1 LRIDKLRP
9 FRCGPAKPSPRS
21 EGGSAPDLPHDYSLT
36 TVAVGCKP
44 AIRYAPWIQVH
55 VPAMF
60 LGQARQLK
68 KRMPNDSEE
77 ISVIK
82 EPVEIDTYSGQ
93 YQRPGERRPALVF
106 LRGELLAV
114 PIPLER
120 AEVTLGRALDAD
132 IRINDSRA
140 SRLHARISTEPDAET
155 GVVRYRLTDL
165 DSTNG
170 TMLNGKAIVQA
181 FLQDGD
187 KFEVGDQ
194 LIRFEML
201 DEIDREF
208 QQQIHRLLVHDE
220 LTGLLTSKSFFS
232 ELRREAARAEAESMP
247 FCVLMMDLDY
257 FKEVN
262 DTYGHLVGS
271 ETLEE
276 VGAVINKTLRA
287 GDVGARFGGEEFAA
301 FLLAA
306 DYAQGMVAAERVRSA
321 IEKHVFPAVRRES
334 TESPRTH
341 KITISIGVAAFPDDG
356 RDPIQLVELADSALY
371 RAKRS
376 GRNCVCAYRPAG
388 TTEVLHL
395 RPRLET

>member
-1 LRIDKLRP
+1 M
-9 FRCGPAKPSPRS
+9 A
-21 EGGSAPDLPHDYSLT
+21 
-36 TVAVGCKP
+36 
-44 AIRYAPWIQVH
+44 
-55 VPAMF
+55 
-60 LGQARQLK
+60 
-68 KRMPNDSEE
+68 NDSED

-82 EPVEIDTYSGQ
+82 EPAEIDTYSGQ

-114 PIPLER
+114 QIPLER
-120 AEVTLGRALDAD
+120 TQVTVGRALDAD
-132 IRINDSRA
+132 IRVNDSRA
-140 SRLHARISTEPDAET
+140 SRLHARIITESDAET
-155 GVVRYRLTDL
+155 GVVRYRLKDL

-170 TMLNGKAIVQA
+170 TILNGKAIDQA
-181 FLQDGD
+181 LLQDGD
-187 KFEVGDQ
+187 KFEIGDQ

-232 ELRREAARAEAESMP
+232 ELRREAARAATESMP
-247 FCVLMMDLDY
+247 FCVLMMDIDY

-276 VGAVINKTLRA
+276 VGVVIKQTLRA

-301 FLLAA
+301 FLLDA
-306 DYAQGMVAAERVRSA
+306 DYAQGLVAAERVRSA
-321 IEKHVFPAVRRES
+321 IEKHDFPAVRRGS
-334 TESPRTH
+334 TEQPRTH
-341 KITISIGVAAFPDDG
+341 KITISVGVASFPEDG

-376 GRNCVCAYRPAG
+376 GRNCVCAYRPPG
-388 TTEVLHL
+388 VTEVVRL
-395 RPRLET
+395 RPRVEPENAGQ

>member
-1 LRIDKLRP
+1 M
-9 FRCGPAKPSPRS
+9 A
-21 EGGSAPDLPHDYSLT
+21 
-36 TVAVGCKP
+36 
-44 AIRYAPWIQVH
+44 
-55 VPAMF
+55 
-60 LGQARQLK
+60 
-68 KRMPNDSEE
+68 NDSEE
-77 ISVIK
+77 ISVVK

-93 YQRPGERRPALVF
+93 YQRSGERRPALVF

-120 AEVTLGRALDAD
+120 EEVTLGRALEAD
-132 IRINDSRA
+132 IRINDARA
-140 SRLHARISTEPDAET
+140 SRLHARIITELDKAT
-155 GVVRYRLTDL
+155 GIARYSLKDL

-170 TMLNGKAIVQA
+170 TILNGKRIEKEV
-181 FLQDGD
+181 LQDGD

-220 LTGLLTSKSFFS
+220 LTGLLTGKSFFS
-232 ELRREAARAEAESMP
+232 ELRREAARAAAESMP
-247 FCVLMMDLDY
+247 FCVLMMDIDY
-257 FKEVN
+257 FKQVN

-276 VGAVINKTLRA
+276 VGAVIKRSLRA

-301 FLLAA
+301 FLLDA
-306 DYAQGMVAAERVRSA
+306 DYAQGLVAAERVRSA
-321 IEKHVFPAVRRES
+321 IEKHDFPAVRRES
-334 TESPRTH
+334 AEADRTH

-376 GRNCVCAYRPAG
+376 GRNCTCAYRPAA
-388 TTEVLHL
+388 TTEVVQL
-395 RPRLET
+395 RPRIEPVEP